1 MYLNTIFAAYG
12 RISFEETAQETLD
25 FYKDKIDLIPI
36 NNSEAVLVKDDGYKI
51 VKEMETE

>member
-1 MYLNTIFAAYG
+1 M
-12 RISFEETAQETLD
+12 D

>member
-1 MYLNTIFAAYG
+1 MGEYP
-12 RISFEETAQETLD
+12 FEETAQETLD
-25 FYKDKIDLIPI
+25 FYKDKIDLMPI